1 LFKKLTIFTSMVI
14 RKIINDKKAEFENIC
29 QSHRVQKL
37 YAFGSSVSDKFDHS
51 ISDIDLLVEMEI
63 EDPMEKGELLMNF
76 WDRLEEFFERKVDLL
91 TPSSIKNPFFN
102 ENIEATKVLI
112 YDGKQQKV
120 SV

>member
-1 LFKKLTIFTSMVI
+1 MVI
-14 RKIINDKKAEFENIC
+14 RKIINDNKTVFENIC
-29 QSHRVQKL
+29 QSHHVQKL
-37 YAFGSSVSDKFDHS
+37 YAFGSSVSDKFDYS
-51 ISDIDLLVEMEI
+51 ASDIDLLVEMEI

-91 TPSSIKNPFFN
+91 TPSSIINPFLN
-102 ENIEATKVLI
+102 DNIEATKVLI